1 MAPTDPFSARASAWP
16 LGLGAN
22 GLAGLGVKHHA
33 TPLMSTSLFNLP
45 HLRDDIPTR
54 FHNVH
59 LLPPLPVLDP
69 HLHPHPLPMPPLG
82 NLSDHDI
89 RSPLIFLLLVDR
101 SPVLQFHVSNLPR
114 SLRQRHLSF
123 LQRHNRRILGRKR
136 SAG

>member
-1 MAPTDPFSARASAWP
+1 MAPTDPFSARAFAWP
-16 LGLGAN
+16 LGAN

-33 TPLMSTSLFNLP
+33 TPLMSTSLFNLLD
-45 HLRDDIPTR
+45 LRDYIPTG

-59 LLPPLPVLDP
+59 LSPSLPVLDP
-69 HLHPHPLPMPPLG
+69 PVHPYPPPMPPLCI
-82 NLSDHDI
+82 LPDHDII
-89 RSPLIFLLLVDR
+89 RSPLILLLLVDH
-101 SPVLQFHVSNLPR
+101 SSILQLHVSDLPR